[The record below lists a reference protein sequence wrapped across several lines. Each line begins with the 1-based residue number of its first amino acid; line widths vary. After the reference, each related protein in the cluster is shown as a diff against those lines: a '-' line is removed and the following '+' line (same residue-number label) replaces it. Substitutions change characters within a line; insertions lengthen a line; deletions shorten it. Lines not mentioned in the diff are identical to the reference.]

1 RARLFDVRP
10 VPLESLATER
20 KSDDDPTPVPVEA
33 TGAKRPVPHP
43 GAVAEIGQILHGLS
57 RTTAPLWVMHRDLI
71 VLARAGSLRQ
81 PVPTP
86 EVASA
91 GIERTWRV
99 IESTALHPLYA
110 LVLKQ
115 PTEDFSEESA
125 EATLGAAHE
134 VTGALSGILTTDRR
148 RT

>member
-57 RTTAPLWVMHRDLI
+57 RTTARIWVIDRDLN

-81 PVPTP
+81 PVTTP
-86 EVASA
+86 EGASS
-91 GIERTWRV
+91 GVQRTLRARAKPAV
-99 IESTALHPLYA
+99 HP
-110 LVLKQ
+110 
-115 PTEDFSEESA
+115 
-125 EATLGAAHE
+125 
-134 VTGALSGILTTDRR
+134 
-148 RT
+148 